1 MDMIAMLH
9 RLLPPNDNNNEDGAA
24 NPAHFDSFLLEQEDL
39 AYRVELWDEKK
50 LGVEQVLAVTI
61 NASLGYAA
69 YFAAT
74 KEYCERYVTLRHR
87 NHILSR
93 WNGPS
98 Q

>member
-1 MDMIAMLH
+1 MIATLH
-9 RLLPPNDNNNEDGAA
+9 RLLPPNDPHDSGVNN
-24 NPAHFDSFLLEQEDL
+24 PTLFDSSPIEQEDL

-50 LGVEQVLAVTI
+50 LGVEQVLAFTI

-74 KEYCERYVTLRHR
+74 KEYGERYVTLRHR

>member
-1 MDMIAMLH
+1 MIATLH
-9 RLLPPNDNNNEDGAA
+9 RLLPPNDNNENGAT
-24 NPAHFDSFLLEQEDL
+24 NSAHFDSSLLEQEDL
-39 AYRVELWDEKK
+39 AYRVELWDQKK

-74 KEYCERYVTLRHR
+74 KEYSERYVTLRHR

>member
-1 MDMIAMLH
+1 MIATSH
-9 RLLPPNDNNNEDGAA
+9 RLLPPNDSNDSGTS
-24 NPAHFDSFLLEQEDL
+24 NPASFDSFLIEQEDL
-39 AYRVELWDEKK
+39 AYRVELWDERK
-50 LGVEQVLAVTI
+50 LGVEQVLAVTV

-74 KEYCERYVTLRHR
+74 KDYSDRYLTLRHR
-87 NHILSR
+87 NRILSR